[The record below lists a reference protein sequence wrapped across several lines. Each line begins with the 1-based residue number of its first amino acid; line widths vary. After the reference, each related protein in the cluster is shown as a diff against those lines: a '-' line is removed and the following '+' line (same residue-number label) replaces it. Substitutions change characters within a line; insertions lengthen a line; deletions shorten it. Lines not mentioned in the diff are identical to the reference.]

1 MSFINRY
8 GKSVVAVAVATLIVA
23 NQAIS
28 DDHID
33 AVEWVNVGIALLT
46 AVSVHIVPLT
56 PQAKGRKTAVAVSLA
71 VLQVLTTTI
80 TGGIDMSEIVLIG
93 ITVAGALG
101 IGVAPAQ
108 SPTQAVGWGPD
119 KTPAA
124 TPPGTVEP
132 STREDAVRG

>member
-1 MSFINRY
+1 MTFINRY

-80 TGGIDMSEIVLIG
+80 TGGIDMSEIILIG

-101 IGVAPAQ
+101 IGVAPAR
-108 SPTQAVGWGPD
+108 SATQAVGWGPD
-119 KTPAA
+119 KTPAPA
-124 TPPGTVEP
+124 TPDAVEP
-132 STREDAVRG
+132 SARENAVRG